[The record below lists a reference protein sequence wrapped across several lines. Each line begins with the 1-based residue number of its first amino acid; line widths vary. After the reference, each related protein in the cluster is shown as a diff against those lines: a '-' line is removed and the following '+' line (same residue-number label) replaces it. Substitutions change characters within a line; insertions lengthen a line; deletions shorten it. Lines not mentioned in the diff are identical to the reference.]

1 MYLSV
6 LTSGNIFAILQ
17 KTNGIPHSLKLAKL
31 PPKIMQSERCVKYDN
46 ISIVVIVSYLV
57 SIDHWFLI
65 EHCCIEAE
73 LASLY

>member
-31 PPKIMQSERCVKYDN
+31 PPKIKDVLNMTT
-46 ISIVVIVSYLV
+46 
-57 SIDHWFLI
+57 FL
-65 EHCCIEAE
+65 
-73 LASLY
+73 